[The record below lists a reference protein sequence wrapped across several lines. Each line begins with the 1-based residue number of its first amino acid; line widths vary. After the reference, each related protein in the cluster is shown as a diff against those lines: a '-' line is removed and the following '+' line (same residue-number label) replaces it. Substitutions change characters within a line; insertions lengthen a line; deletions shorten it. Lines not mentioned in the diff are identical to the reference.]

1 MIGVNEK
8 VFWTKV
14 ASHITMILAY
24 TGNPLG
30 NIVMEVLNILSG
42 CMLALPAVE
51 TEVTIYF
58 VYLVILFIILMDDP
72 SHDGLLDL
80 ELAIV
85 SFASNSS

>member
-1 MIGVNEK
+1 M
-8 VFWTKV
+8 FWTKV

-51 TEVTIYF
+51 AEVTVDF
-58 VYLVILFIILMDDP
+58 VDIMVLLIILVHDP
-72 SHDGLLDL
+72 GHDGFLYL

-85 SFASNSS
+85 SFASHSS